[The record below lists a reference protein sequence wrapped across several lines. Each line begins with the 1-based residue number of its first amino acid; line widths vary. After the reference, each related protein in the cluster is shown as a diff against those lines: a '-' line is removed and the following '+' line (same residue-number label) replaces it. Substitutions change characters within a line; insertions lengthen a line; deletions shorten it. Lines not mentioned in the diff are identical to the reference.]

1 MNEPRLAV
9 KNAMNH
15 QNDGQ
20 EVAPMLNRDM
30 QKTFSQ
36 CSCCNVTKMSKHGTD
51 YEIQLSVGYRV
62 VQEV

>member
-9 KNAMNH
+9 MNAMNH

-20 EVAPMLNRDM
+20 GVAPMLNRTC
-30 QKTFSQ
+30 K

-51 YEIQLSVGYRV
+51 HEIQLSVG
-62 VQEV
+62 